1 MNDSKNIANLYVEN
15 LETLDNMSTEAEMD
29 ILKPDNEVRHYR
41 IGDKVKLHIG
51 GEGVIRGIVY
61 CILVGDDRENDAVL
75 VKGEELGDI
84 IG

>member
-1 MNDSKNIANLYVEN
+1 MDDAKKIAGLYLEN
-15 LETLDNMSTEAEMD
+15 FEKLDHLSPEAEMD

-41 IGDKVKLHIG
+41 IGDKVKLHKG

-61 CILVGDDRENDAVL
+61 CVLIGDDGENDAIL
-75 VKGEELGDI
+75 IKGEDMGDI

>member
-1 MNDSKNIANLYVEN
+1 MSDSINIAKLY
-15 LETLDNMSTEAEMD
+15 LESIDDYDNMSSEAEMD

-41 IGDKVKLHIG
+41 IGDKVKLHKG

-61 CILVGDDRENDAVL
+61 CLVIGEQGPEDAIL
-75 VKGEELGDI
+75 VKGEEMGDI